1 MIETIKHLTG
11 TCGEPHLNL
20 VTGTIIF
27 LVVVYTIKK
36 LSKV

>member
-11 TCGEPHLNL
+11 TCGETHLNL
-20 VTGTIIF
+20 ATVTIIF

-36 LSKV
+36 LSRI